1 MAFELEGLQRQQS
14 GWREQF
20 QAEATEGERAASA
33 KQELDSDPKD
43 GHAHTPPLSTLAVSM
58 PPRAVL
64 SPSLLLPVTDLQGSH
79 RGTNEDPPPLPLA
92 GVSQGLNPSQPPESS
107 QNPRDSGVPPP
118 LTKDPPQPPIPSL
131 ITT

>member
-20 QAEATEGERAASA
+20 QAEATKRERAASA
-33 KQELDSDPKD
+33 KQELDSDPRM
-43 GHAHTPPLSTLAVSM
+43 ATPTLTLAVST

-92 GVSQGLNPSQPPESS
+92 GVSQGLEPSKPADSS

-118 LTKDPPQPPIPSL
+118 LTKDPPQPPVPSL
-131 ITT
+131 ITI